1 MIIRPIKDADI
12 PFMYDFVEKAFSTA
26 YVSDGNEPNY
36 ASESRASA
44 SYIKDLEHVV
54 EEDGRVVGD
63 VILSKFNLP
72 YNVNALLLNI
82 ACIDISFRNKGLG
95 QSLIEVALTKAI
107 DMGYDVVFVAG
118 DPKFYNKMG
127 FKQSLEYGLK
137 NTNGYDD
144 RYILCKELRKGAL
157 DNISGPFDFAI

>member
-1 MIIRPIKDADI
+1 MIIRPIKDTDI

-44 SYIKDLEHVV
+44 SYIKELEHVV

>member
-44 SYIKDLEHVV
+44 SYIKELEHVV

>member
-1 MIIRPIKDADI
+1 MIIRPIKDTDI

-44 SYIKDLEHVV
+44 SYIKELEHVV

-72 YNVNALLLNI
+72 YSVNALLLNI

>member
-1 MIIRPIKDADI
+1 MIIRPIKDTDI

>member
-1 MIIRPIKDADI
+1 MIIRPIKDTDI

-44 SYIKDLEHVV
+44 SYIKELEHVV

-118 DPKFYNKMG
+118 GPKFYNKMG